1 MYIDP
6 EAYNPD
12 ELKGEDATLMRG
24 YDLAVDDALGFLDT
38 CAEDAVTGVKAF
50 DKLYR
55 QVVAQVRERLEH
67 NLEGCRLEHTAGIM
81 DADESYWE
89 K

>member
-6 EAYNPD
+6 ETYNPD

-38 CAEDAVTGVKAF
+38 CAEDAETGVKAF

-55 QVVAQVRERLEH
+55 QVVAQVRERLEY
-67 NLEGCRLEHTAGIM
+67 NLEGCRLEHTADIM
-81 DADESYWE
+81 EADETHW
-89 K
+89 KK